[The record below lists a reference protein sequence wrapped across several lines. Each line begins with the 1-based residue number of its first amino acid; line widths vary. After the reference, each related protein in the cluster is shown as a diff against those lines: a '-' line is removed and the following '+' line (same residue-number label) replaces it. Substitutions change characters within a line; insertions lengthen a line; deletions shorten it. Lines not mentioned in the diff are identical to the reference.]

1 MGIKM
6 TAKKRKEERDK
17 KVYVGGR
24 PYIWMD
30 GDKGTD
36 ERMCCRGLQYE

>member
-24 PYIWMD
+24 PYIWMVI
-30 GDKGTD
+30 KALMKTCVA
-36 ERMCCRGLQYE
+36 EVYNMN